1 VLRAV
6 RENARVRAL
15 SRHLALELPA
25 TLALLQRLDGPAITA
40 VRRVAVTGSGKFIV
54 SLCSTGAVLRHAN
67 ASAEIPRR
75 YDDPVQWLCR
85 HRPCE

>member
-1 VLRAV
+1 MTPVSQRAQDPQRHRCGEGIVLRAV

-40 VRRVAVTGSGKFIV
+40 VRRWR
-54 SLCSTGAVLRHAN
+54 SL
-67 ASAEIPRR
+67 
-75 YDDPVQWLCR
+75 DP
-85 HRPCE
+85 ESSS

>member
-1 VLRAV
+1 MLRAV

-40 VRRVAVTGSGKFIV
+40 VRRWR
-54 SLCSTGAVLRHAN
+54 SL
-67 ASAEIPRR
+67 
-75 YDDPVQWLCR
+75 DP
-85 HRPCE
+85 ESSS